1 MTTKDTQGKSS
12 TIKTTFSRATTIS
25 IDINAD
31 KSIVWKLLT
40 NAPDFA
46 KWNSTIISMEGSI
59 EEGKKI
65 KLKSTTDESRT
76 FNLSVQLVQPEQKM
90 IWSDGLAPFFKG
102 IRTYTLHSNTD
113 GSVNF
118 TMHEKLAGIM
128 FALAAKHIP
137 SFDKPFEQFAAD
149 LKKEAEAISQSK
161 IGDSQQSK

>member
-1 MTTKDTQGKSS
+1 MTTKHNQGKA
-12 TIKTTFSRATTIS
+12 TTVKTTFSRATKIS
-25 IDINAD
+25 IDIHAD

-40 NAPDFA
+40 NAQDFPR
-46 KWNSTIISMEGSI
+46 WNSTIISMEGCL

-90 IWSDGLAPFFKG
+90 IWSDGMAPFFKG
-102 IRTYTLHSNTD
+102 VRTYTLDSNAD
-113 GSVNF
+113 GSIHF

-137 SFDKPFEQFAAD
+137 SFDEPFEHFATD
-149 LKKEAEAISQSK
+149 LKKEAEAIQSK
-161 IGDSQQSK
+161 